1 MFVEKYRVYLF
12 ITVISLFSGSEANA
26 KPPKVPTAHVNG
38 KVFIPKSL
46 ESFENLTLEIRLYK
60 FNPLIADKAAD
71 LVEKK
76 RWMKINHKKGSQS
89 AIDFDLGQ
97 KATLDTRMHYYLT
110 IFLLD
115 GKKRTHIGEIDGKRG
130 LNKVI
135 TNGKSKNLKIM
146 LRAVR

>member
-1 MFVEKYRVYLF
+1 MSKILINLTAILGVLLVL
-12 ITVISLFSGSEANA
+12 SETNA
-26 KPPKVPTAHVNG
+26 KPPKVPKAHVSG
-38 KVFIPKSL
+38 KVLIPKKL

-60 FNPLIADKAAD
+60 FNPLIADKGAD

-76 RWMKINHKKGSQS
+76 QWMKLNHKKGSQS

-115 GKKRTHIGEIDGKRG
+115 GNNRTHIGEIDGKRG

-135 TNGKSKNLKIM
+135 NNGKSKNVKII